1 MNYYGKYRPSDMQ
14 KVFSPINKQIG
25 RWYARKHKCG
35 YIEASE
41 KVQQIA
47 INHRYLFVHWYRG
60 QTSL

>member
-14 KVFSPINKQIG
+14 KVFSRINKQTG

-47 INHRYLFVHWYRG
+47 IHHRYLFVHWYRG
-60 QTSL
+60 QTSF